1 MIIFQIECYHRTGIR
16 QRTNAES
23 FRQGTMYDI
32 RKLFERKPDHPMTS
46 AAAARRILAEL
57 GKTEPAAALDQI
69 AHWAETLRD
78 VDGFSCDDRLEV
90 TTEIEAT
97 GRKRA
102 EVVFAEFFEHIH
114 KRDRAQ
120 RKLSEPLNSFWSGI
134 SGAYGR
140 CVIDHERGEKGA
152 ARVRKDLPLTLARSI
167 RAAGAAERMRLLRY
181 IGAGADMWQ
190 AVYRLLAYAETL
202 GIDAQAVTAY
212 PREVHTTPRAELL
225 RLMGLSLAALH
236 ELPPE
241 QVELADRIL
250 DRVAISFEWSR
261 EPAPECN
268 FVIDL
273 AAPGAPWQVKDN
285 EPPAASKRYFGGGPA
300 LAKLQEIERLAA
312 DNLLSEEERY
322 GKEFSQAQIVTVIR
336 HFRTY
341 LGPNPPRRRFPRASI
356 SDKVSVVKGFHA
368 ICQRVT
374 TVELGSGMALGED
387 LGVERRKKP
396 VMHFQAEE
404 VEAEPEVWRT
414 RDRSER
420 GMGIDVPP
428 GLGLWV
434 EPGVLCG
441 IREHEG
447 APWWVGIIRR
457 LDAEEAGRLHCGL
470 WIMSKRP
477 ISVFL
482 RVIGTE
488 TRKASNRETSSGG
501 FEYRYTRALMLPDA
515 PKSRDHP
522 VMLIERQ
529 EVGTGELCEVTVGEH
544 SRHIQLLEVIEEGAD
559 YMRVDFVWKTPTA
572 H

>member
-1 MIIFQIECYHRTGIR
+1 
-16 QRTNAES
+16 
-23 FRQGTMYDI
+23 MYDI
-32 RKLFERKPDHPMTS
+32 RKLFERNADHPMTS

-57 GKTEPAAALDQI
+57 DKTEPAAALDQI
-69 AHWAETLRD
+69 AHWAETMTD
-78 VDGFSCDDRLEV
+78 VDGFSCDDRFDV

-102 EVVFAEFFEHIH
+102 EVIFAEFFAHIH

-140 CVIDHERGEKGA
+140 CVIDHARGEKGA
-152 ARVRKDLPLTLARSI
+152 ARVRKDLPLALARSI
-167 RAAGAAERMRLLRY
+167 RAAGVAERMRLLRY
-181 IGAGADMWQ
+181 IGAGVEMWQ
-190 AVYRLLAYAETL
+190 APYRLLAYAETL
-202 GIDAQAVTAY
+202 GIDDQAVNAY
-212 PREVHTTPRAELL
+212 PREAHTTPRAELL

-241 QVELADRIL
+241 QVELAGRVL
-250 DRVAISFEWSR
+250 DRFAISFEWSR
-261 EPAPECN
+261 DPAPERN

-273 AAPGAPWQVKDN
+273 AAPLAPWQVKVQ
-285 EPPAASKRYFGGGPA
+285 EPPLASKRYFGGGPA
-300 LAKLQEIERLAA
+300 LAKLEEIERLAA
-312 DNLLSEEERY
+312 DNLLSEEARY
-322 GKEFSQAQIVTVIR
+322 GKEFSQAQIVSVIR
-336 HFRTY
+336 HLRTY
-341 LGPNPPRRRFPRASI
+341 LGPNPPRRRFPRSSAS
-356 SDKVSVVKGFHA
+356 DEVSLVKGFRA

-374 TVELGSGMALGED
+374 TVELGSGMSLGED
-387 LGVERRKKP
+387 LSVEQRKKP
-396 VMHFQAEE
+396 VMHLQAEE
-404 VEAEPEVWRT
+404 VEAVPEVWRT
-414 RDRSER
+414 RDRSEW

-470 WIMSKRP
+470 WIISKRP
-477 ISVFL
+477 IAVFL

-488 TRKASNRETSSGG
+488 SQKASNWETSSGG
-501 FEYRYTRALMLPDA
+501 FDYRYMRALMLPDA

-529 EVGTGELCEVTVGEH
+529 EVGMGETCEVMVGEH
-544 SRHIQLLEVIEEGAD
+544 SRLIQLLELIEEGAD
-559 YMRVDFVWKTPTA
+559 YMRVAFVWKTTA
-572 H
+572 AH